1 MRSECNTQTIDYCF
15 HFQFT
20 SFVFQ
25 KSWNNEKVI
34 SSEKGILIDAF
45 EKNIP
50 RDCLKNHLEIEK
62 GLAKESLIYKALF

>member
-1 MRSECNTQTIDYCF
+1 MF
-15 HFQFT
+15 H
-20 SFVFQ
+20 

-34 SSEKGILIDAF
+34 SSAF

-62 GLAKESLIYKALF
+62 GLAKEVLIYKALF

>member
-1 MRSECNTQTIDYCF
+1 M
-15 HFQFT
+15 
-20 SFVFQ
+20 FQ

-45 EKNIP
+45 VKNIP